1 MSFRNSSFRTCML
14 IGAFALLAAAVF
26 YGFSYIGVSSV
37 IRTANFTPFYAA
49 SIRSLWMGYCLQ
61 SALLGVLFI
70 VAALRPQWISRP
82 LVVICGLMPLSQA
95 VLALSSTGNL
105 VGMGLMFIAAIF
117 VLIGAMLWPTRLP
130 DAPGAAAV
138 ANAAASGVPPAA
150 VGAGDNAGA
159 APTVTSAPAPP
170 P

>member
-14 IGAFALLAAAVF
+14 IGAFALLGAAVF
-26 YGFSYIGVSSV
+26 YGFGYIGVSSV
-37 IRTANFTPFYAA
+37 IRTANFTPFYRE
-49 SIRSLWMGYCLQ
+49 SIRALWMGYCLQ

-130 DAPGAAAV
+130 DVPGPASAPSAPTAATAAEATSAAA
-138 ANAAASGVPPAA
+138 AITNAPVPP
-150 VGAGDNAGA
+150 
-159 APTVTSAPAPP
+159 P
-170 P
+170 